1 MVTIVDPHLKKDDN
15 YKVYSD
21 AKSKDLLVK
30 NKDGND
36 YDGWCWPGMCIRSQE
51 FTIPA
56 GMVLGWSP
64 FKIVSVSPSLHSRWL
79 LLLRIEFVFKCP

>member
-21 AKSKDLLVK
+21 AKSKELLVK

-36 YDGWCWPGMCIRSQE
+36 YDGWCWPGMCMRFQE
-51 FTIPA
+51 A
-56 GMVLGWSP
+56 S
-64 FKIVSVSPSLHSRWL
+64 
-79 LLLRIEFVFKCP
+79 